1 MVLNVEAA
9 IKFLIKFWVDFE
21 CCSLAAPNTLWF
33 IIAQCFNFGSH
44 LLCIFKIF
52 NRRYQHFYAQNS
64 CQCFSYIGTILCCSR
79 AKQTNELLNR
89 WEGISLI
96 LQLYEKWSSFNAIL
110 QTVKYNIILA
120 FSFTTIST
128 LALSH
133 TLVAIRIVF
142 VVKA

>member
-1 MVLNVEAA
+1 MTLIAVVLLLQTLCDLLSHNVS
-9 IKFLIKFWVDFE
+9 ILVHTCFVYSK
-21 CCSLAAPNTLWF
+21 SLTADTNISTHRIRILGF
-33 IIAQCFNFGSH
+33 
-44 LLCIFKIF
+44 
-52 NRRYQHFYAQNS
+52 

-133 TLVAIRIVF
+133 TLVATRIVF